1 MTCAVGL
8 EKIFE
13 RVIILNRMPLTI
25 DREKVISLVEI
36 LLGNSRI
43 CRGNYAAKLK
53 IQESG
58 LMLRKPT

>member
-13 RVIILNRMPLTI
+13 RVIILNPMLLTI
-25 DREKVISLVEI
+25 DREKVTSLVEI
-36 LLGNSRI
+36 LLGNFRI
-43 CRGNYAAKLK
+43 CRGNYAVRLK